1 MIISPPFLPAS
12 GLTATDASKPDP
24 MMDLI
29 DRYEIR
35 HQGAWPV
42 TFDRR
47 SHWAIHLNPG
57 EQTEPVRAI
66 ADGHVVAYRVC
77 KNAISDGTTDKK
89 TGRPLL
95 NSNAGFVLLR
105 HRTDTGDGR
114 TITFYSL
121 YMHLLDMTSQEIIA
135 PQPLLTDVPETGS
148 ANALPKWL
156 LDTAGGKDGVVQA
169 GGTKKV
175 YRKDMLGY
183 VGKHHGVPHLHFEIF
198 MADGDFTAWFDKV
211 QLGVKKPVQPTT
223 SDYWGHSYFIL
234 SGTLEFCPQP
244 AGIDKKWFPRVSGG
258 RLDANDTLYVEAW
271 FNKGRRF
278 TRAWIDKGGSGK
290 VTLLTPDPI
299 ADPYDSKTDSH
310 DRPKRYE
317 YDLYDRAMALY
328 PDCPSDGYEMLRF
341 GRILSDHPTLTGTA
355 CATWIAV
362 PFDANGTVGYVDIAP
377 DAITKLSDADFPFFT
392 GWQKVDGNNTPFHD
406 AGRCDYATLCGL
418 TGIQDS
424 LPAVQPLETD
434 PNNNNEVD
442 LRVAS
447 YVQNTDGVHEKLR
460 GMVFKARSE
469 WDPSYHEERYKDLND
484 PSGFFG
490 KQKDAIPD
498 GYARFTDFLK
508 KIQFLDKTPLAGQ
521 QLWFFHP
528 LAFIR
533 HFRKCAWLSASE
545 FKQLLPTEVLREA
558 GAHGLYYEDVAYS
571 RRRADLAST
580 HRTPLNF
587 ALRKYTISTPERMA
601 AFFGNS
607 LQETQWLEKL
617 HENNRSMWYYPW
629 DGRGFLQLTHSS
641 NYIGYW
647 DFRGRKSQISQT
659 TRDALAHAQ
668 TQADQHRAQAQ
679 TYLADSV
686 SGVTPVMI
694 GWREQVSAEGQPVT
708 PEDTVAP
715 ADSAGYY
722 WAKMGMARYADRP
735 TALERRA
742 VIARRPPDP
751 HQTHPNP
758 PVGKIYYHSMN
769 FRDTSAVVNLPSAVG
784 QPNRPFNGYIARC
797 VAYGQALAVLAEVKF
812 PDASGVPSLGFPE
825 GRNPRRD

>member
-47 SHWAIHLNPG
+47 SHCAIHLNPG

-66 ADGHVVAYRVC
+66 ADGDVVAYRVC

-89 TGRPLL
+89 TGRPVL

-105 HRTDTGDGR
+105 HKTDTGDGR

-121 YMHLLDMTSQEIIA
+121 YMHLLDMTSQETIA
-135 PQPLLTDVPETGS
+135 PQPLLTDAPETGS

-211 QLGVKKPVQPTT
+211 QLGVKKPAQPTT
-223 SDYWGHSYFIL
+223 SDYWGHSYFVI
-234 SGTLEFCPQP
+234 SGPLEFCPQP
-244 AGIDKKWFPRVSGG
+244 AGMDKKWFPRVSGG
-258 RLDANDTLYVEAW
+258 QLGANDTLYVEAW

-278 TRAWIDKGGSGK
+278 TRAWIEKGGSGK

-362 PFDANGTVGYVDIAP
+362 PFDANGTLGYVDIAP
-377 DAITKLSDADFPFFT
+377 DAIKKLSDADFPFFT

-424 LPAVQPLETD
+424 LPPVQPLETD
-434 PNNNNEVD
+434 PNNDNEVD
-442 LRVAS
+442 LRLAS

-460 GMVFKARSE
+460 WMVFKARSE

-484 PSGFFG
+484 ASGFFG
-490 KQKDAIPD
+490 KQKDAVPD
-498 GYARFTDFLK
+498 GYARFTDFLN

-533 HFRKCAWLSASE
+533 HFRRCGWLTANE
-545 FKQLLPTEVLREA
+545 
-558 GAHGLYYEDVAYS
+558 
-571 RRRADLAST
+571 LAST
-580 HRTPLNF
+580 LPKYLSYSESNGMYRAENNSKLSVMNGTI
-587 ALRKYTISTPERMA
+587 ASARVSAYAKSISETMRKYGFANSGIRQAHFLAQILLETDKWRTAVEYGVGKLNQKQPATEYYA
-601 AFFGNS
+601 AF
-607 LQETQWLEKL
+607 
-617 HENNRSMWYYPW
+617 Y
-629 DGRGFLQLTHSS
+629 GRGCLQLTWAE
-641 NYIGYW
+641 NYAAYGR
-647 DFRGRKSQISQT
+647 FRCLPKNTSGVY
-659 TRDALAHAQ
+659 
-668 TQADQHRAQAQ
+668 ADQRITTTSTHWFSDPRQRDKV
-679 TYLADSV
+679 TKKIVIHGHPRIWYPRFDPDTIGTSHDLAC
-686 SGVTPVMI
+686 
-694 GWREQVSAEGQPVT
+694 
-708 PEDTVAP
+708 
-715 ADSAGYY
+715 DSAGFFWIY
-722 WAKMGMARYADRP
+722 KHHDGARDINRVADIGVDSGTVGRVSVLVNGGGNGFYERQAYTLVAHGYLGDAISK
-735 TALERRA
+735 TAISSFTPPNKRAGIIVDLENVR
-742 VIARRPPDP
+742 
-751 HQTHPNP
+751 
-758 PVGKIYYHSMN
+758 
-769 FRDTSAVVNLPSAVG
+769 
-784 QPNRPFNGYIARC
+784 
-797 VAYGQALAVLAEVKF
+797 E
-812 PDASGVPSLGFPE
+812 
-825 GRNPRRD
+825 